1 MIVDLQFVHLS
12 LIAIL
17 IIFRGNK
24 VTQRCIKR
32 SIKRNYIIKYVQ

>member
-1 MIVDLQFVHLS
+1 MIVDLQFVRLS

-32 SIKRNYIIKYVQ
+32 NYIIKYVQ

>member
-1 MIVDLQFVHLS
+1 MIVDLQFVRLS

-24 VTQRCIKR
+24 VTQR